1 MGPMIAE
8 AGEWVVLVVFGAALL
23 AVAIVPGLIA
33 FLRPAWIW
41 AILGVG
47 VVLALFVW
55 SRGWYGD
62 TGDMSR
68 SGTVILLGLYGIV
81 ILVAWI
87 VGAACGAHV
96 RHRLSR
102 RRSGSHPA

>member
-1 MGPMIAE
+1 MFA
-8 AGEWVVLVVFGAALL
+8 AVGESSVVFVVLGAALL
-23 AVAIVPGLIA
+23 TVAIVPGLIA
-33 FLRPAWIW
+33 FLRPSWLW

-47 VVLALFVW
+47 VVLALAVW
-55 SRGWYGD
+55 SGAWYGD

-68 SGTVILLGLYGIV
+68 SGTVIVVGLCAIV

-87 VGAACGAHV
+87 VGATCGALL
-96 RHRLSR
+96 RHRSLE

>member
-1 MGPMIAE
+1 MIAE
-8 AGEWVVLVVFGAALL
+8 VVGSSVVLVVLGAALL

-33 FLRPAWIW
+33 FLRPSWIW

-47 VVLALFVW
+47 VVLAFAVW

-87 VGAACGAHV
+87 VGGTCGAQL

>member
-1 MGPMIAE
+1 MF
-8 AGEWVVLVVFGAALL
+8 VLGAALL

-33 FLRPAWIW
+33 FLRPSWIW
-41 AILGVG
+41 AVLGVG
-47 VVLALFVW
+47 VVLAFAAW

-87 VGAACGAHV
+87 VGAMCGALL
-96 RHRLSR
+96 RHTLSR